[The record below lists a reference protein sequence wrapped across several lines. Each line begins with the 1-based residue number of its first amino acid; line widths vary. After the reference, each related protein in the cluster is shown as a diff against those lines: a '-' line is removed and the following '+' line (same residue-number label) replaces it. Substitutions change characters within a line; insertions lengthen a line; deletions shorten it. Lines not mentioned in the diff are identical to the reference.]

1 MKLSLLK
8 IAGIVGLSVAATLV
22 GVNLM
27 SDDEKEI
34 RRKVEHKY
42 AVADPQFLRT
52 MGALLGPLG
61 PPGPA
66 GGRRAA
72 GPARAASCHL
82 RPWCVQNKP
91 RARIRASYAPG
102 SY

>member
-8 IAGIVGLSVAATLV
+8 IAGIVALSVAATLL

-27 SDDEKEI
+27 SSDEKEI

-52 MGALLGPLG
+52 MGALLGPPLEAG
-61 PPGPA
+61 NRAETLLNGDQIFPA
-66 GGRRAA
+66 MLSAIRAA
-72 GPARAASCHL
+72 KRTITFETYIYWSG
-82 RPWCVQNKP
+82 
-91 RARIRASYAPG
+91 
-102 SY
+102 